1 MVPRVI
7 VDMASAHI
15 LLDTPYPVH
24 QARRARLDP
33 AARTLFVAGI
43 GVYALTF
50 SRRLI
55 MEMDRE
61 RLVAAHV
68 RHHPG
73 LGRIGDIDVGQDR
86 SVAHTYELQALMRR
100 SYSVFCLNKQYT

>member
-1 MVPRVI
+1 MVLWVI
-7 VDMASAHI
+7 FDMAIAHI

-33 AARTLFVAGI
+33 DARTLFVAGI

-55 MEMDRE
+55 MERDRE

-68 RHHPG
+68 RHLPG
-73 LGRIGDIDVGQDR
+73 LGRIGEIAVGQKHHR
-86 SVAHTYELQALMRR
+86 HHIRTVERR
-100 SYSVFCLNKQYT
+100 VGKEGVSPGSTSWW

>member
-1 MVPRVI
+1 MVRRVI

-33 AARTLFVAGI
+33 DARTLFVAGI

-68 RHHPG
+68 RHLPG
-73 LGRIGDIDVGQDR
+73 LGRIGDIAVGQEHHRR
-86 SVAHTYELQALMRR
+86 SEEHTSELQSL
-100 SYSVFCLNKQYT
+100 